1 MVAFLSAVHLVHY
14 FHLQEVPGQTLD
26 VCRIVVLFAATIIV
40 SLLSR
45 LGYLLECMIAE
56 DNQEEKE

>member
-1 MVAFLSAVHLVHY
+1 MVAFLSAVHFVHY
-14 FHLQEVPGQTLD
+14 LDLREVQGQTLD
-26 VCRIVVLFAATIIV
+26 VCCIVVLFAAAIV
-40 SLLSR
+40 SLLPR